1 MKKLVLLLVVLGISF
16 AWTNDALPAVL
27 NSEYKYTDC
36 NVKFAHDV
44 VETREA
50 CAEESG
56 DSFPDL
62 SGNLERIDEYMED
75 AKDGADSGNGLAFG
89 AAMFGA
95 RAEMLGLALVVIG
108 DAFTN
113 KSSAFRSCAL
123 EDIDEMEAEL
133 KECQSGAFSDGKSA
147 ADSYVQNEIDY
158 GNEQI
163 DELEVLGADT
173 SGMEKRVQQAEE
185 LKTDIPSA
193 YESEDVNEVLNLY
206 ARHSRIVLLFR
217 LEKMVAVLDYAEP
230 IIEAGSNE
238 NKEELLEEMDDLKGD
253 TTDLI
258 EECEY
263 STSVDA
269 AYKNKNAQCWT
280 EGLSLI
286 EQFNSLYTLYWAGV

>member
-1 MKKLVLLLVVLGISF
+1 MKKLILLLLVLGISF

-44 VETREA
+44 VDVREA

-56 DSFPDL
+56 DTFPDL

-75 AKDGADSGNGLAFG
+75 AKSGADSGNGLMFG

-95 RAEMLGLALVVIG
+95 RAEMLGLALVVVG

-123 EDIDEMEAEL
+123 EDMDEMTAEL
-133 KECQSGAFSDGKSA
+133 KSCQSGAFKDGKVA
-147 ADSYVQNEIDY
+147 ATDYVDNEIEY
-158 GNEQI
+158 GNSQI
-163 DELEVLGADT
+163 DELDALGADT

-185 LKTDIPSA
+185 LKEDIPAA
-193 YESEDVNEVLNLY
+193 YDSEEVKQVTDLY
-206 ARHSRIVLLFR
+206 ARHSRIILLFR

-230 IIEAGSNE
+230 IIEAGSNS
-238 NKEELLEEMDDLKGD
+238 NKEELLEEMEDVKED
-253 TTDLI
+253 TEDLI
-258 EECEY
+258 DECEY
-263 STSVDA
+263 SSTVDA
-269 AYKNKNAQCWT
+269 GYANKNAQCWT

-286 EQFNSLYTLYWAGV
+286 GQFNALYTLYWAGV